1 MRTLA
6 SRLRNRI
13 ELWRRE
19 KVETDIG
26 EITKP
31 IFIKKLWADII
42 PVSTFEKNG
51 QADTEKAE
59 AKSKVIMR
67 KTDIKISDYI
77 VYNGIKHEVLYV
89 LPNYDSKGYI
99 EVYTCMVME

>member
-6 SRLRNRI
+6 SRLRNRV

-42 PVSTFEKNG
+42 PTNTSEKDG
-51 QADTEKAE
+51 PADTEKAE

-67 KTDIKISDYI
+67 KTDIKKSDYI
-77 VYNGIKHEVLYV
+77 VHNGVKHEVLYV
-89 LPNYDSKGYI
+89 LPNYDGKGYI
-99 EVYTCMVME
+99 EVYTRMVME